1 MNSVKRGAKK
11 WGDNYNM
18 AIATICSQTNY
29 TEAEAHAKLEL
40 LGDPVAVIRDY
51 LKPPPPKAAALASP
65 HQMIFQEIGKFMED
79 KYRTVGR

>member
-1 MNSVKRGAKK
+1 M
-11 WGDNYNM
+11 D
-18 AIATICSQTNY
+18 IATICSQTNY
-29 TEAEAHAKLEL
+29 TEAEAQAKLEE

-51 LKPPPPKAAALASP
+51 LKPPSKPATVVSP